1 MTYIRSRIHIGM
13 SGKDKPFERMVSFLV
28 DTYGMSRQGA
38 EKLVVQSSEAIYTTR
53 EQIKYRNLLE
63 KLLQERS
70 WDEARV
76 EACKAVINNNPT
88 WEMIAEDAHR
98 YQLSGR
104 TFV

>member
-1 MTYIRSRIHIGM
+1 M
-13 SGKDKPFERMVSFLV
+13 SDKEKPFERMVSYLV

-53 EQIKYRNLLE
+53 EQIRYKNLLKNLME
-63 KLLQERS
+63 NKS
-70 WDEARV
+70 WEEARV
-76 EACKAVINNNPT
+76 EACKTVINNNPT

>member
-1 MTYIRSRIHIGM
+1 M
-13 SGKDKPFERMVSFLV
+13 SETEKPFERMVSYLV
-28 DTYGMSRQGA
+28 ETYGMSRHGA

-53 EQIKYRNLLE
+53 EQIKYKNLLE
-63 KLLQERS
+63 KLMKEKS

-88 WEMIAEDAHR
+88 WNMIAEDAHR

-104 TFV
+104 QFV

>member
-1 MTYIRSRIHIGM
+1 M
-13 SGKDKPFERMVSFLV
+13 SGKEKPFERMVSYLV
-28 DTYGMSRQGA
+28 ETYGMSRQGA

-63 KLLQERS
+63 RLMKEKS

-76 EACKAVINNNPT
+76 EACKAVINSNPT
-88 WEMIAEDAHR
+88 WNMIAEDAHK

-104 TFV
+104 LFV

>member
-1 MTYIRSRIHIGM
+1 MTYIRSFIQYHM

-28 DTYGMSRQGA
+28 DTYGMSPKGA

-53 EQIKYRNLLE
+53 EQIKYRHLLDR
-63 KLLQERS
+63 LLQERA

-76 EACKAVINNNPT
+76 EACKAVINHSPN
-88 WEMIAEDAHR
+88 WDMIAEDAHR

>member
-1 MTYIRSRIHIGM
+1 MTYIRSCLLIAM

-28 DTYGMSRQGA
+28 DTYGMSQQGA

-63 KLLQERS
+63 KLLQEKT